1 MEEDYIMEKDYITK
15 YLNEMEVFA
24 KNNNVPIVRKQ
35 TLSVILNLVK
45 EKVEE
50 NKRIFLIYRELIV

>member
-1 MEEDYIMEKDYITK
+1 MEKDYITK
-15 YLNEMEVFA
+15 YLKEMEVFA

-35 TLSVILNLVK
+35 TLSVILDLVR

-50 NKRIFLIYRELIV
+50 KEEA